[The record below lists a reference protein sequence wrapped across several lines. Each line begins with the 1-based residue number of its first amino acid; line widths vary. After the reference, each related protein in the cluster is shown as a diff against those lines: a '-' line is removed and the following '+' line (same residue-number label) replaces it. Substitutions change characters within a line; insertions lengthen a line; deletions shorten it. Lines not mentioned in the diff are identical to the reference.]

1 LTTSENEITFY
12 WRPGCGFCMALER
25 QLNETGLT
33 MLFRNIWEDPDA
45 AAFVRSHADGNEIVP
60 TVQVAETVM
69 VNPTVDEVISAVTT
83 HIR

>member
-1 LTTSENEITFY
+1 
-12 WRPGCGFCMALER
+12 MALER

-60 TVQVAETVM
+60 TAVSYTHLTL
-69 VNPTVDEVISAVTT
+69 PTILLV
-83 HIR
+83 